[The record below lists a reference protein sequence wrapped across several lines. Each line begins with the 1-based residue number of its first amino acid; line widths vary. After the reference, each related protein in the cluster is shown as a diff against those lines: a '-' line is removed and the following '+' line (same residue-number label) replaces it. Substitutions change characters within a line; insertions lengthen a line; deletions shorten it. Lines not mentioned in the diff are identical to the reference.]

1 MKKIILFLF
10 LLLSVTGKSQVKIQ
24 MQKDGGVYKVPCEV
38 NGLRMKFIFD
48 TGASDVCISLTEAA
62 FMLEN
67 DYITEDDIIGNS
79 QSKIADGSIVENT
92 RIRLKEIKIGGLV
105 LRNVE
110 AVVIHN
116 FGAPLLLGQ
125 SAIQKLGTIQ
135 IVGNELTIL
144 EHDNNKSNEEI
155 GRLFEEAD
163 NLYDRKLFT
172 AAARKYQEL
181 YNLNALSDY
190 GIYLLAKCYYFSDND
205 EQAIL
210 YLNKVKDFT
219 DINKEKYYDILGH
232 CYKILDYCDDALYYY
247 ELRSVYEEDA
257 TAGYGSMENIADT
270 YLFCKKDFYTAER
283 RYKDLLDKYS
293 TKKGYSF
300 NRYYQ
305 LIKEGKI
312 KDKLFD
318 RYIFYYYYSI
328 YYQSFSNYA
337 HEKIKELARYG
348 NEKAIEFLMDR
359 NK

>member
-1 MKKIILFLF
+1 MRRFILILF
-10 LLLSVTGKSQVKIQ
+10 LLLSATGYSQVKIQ
-24 MQKDGGVYKVPCEV
+24 MQKEGGVYKVPCQV

-144 EHDNNKSNEEI
+144 EHDNNKSYEEI
-155 GRLFEEAD
+155 DRLFEEAN
-163 NLYDRKLFT
+163 NLYDRELFT

-190 GIYLLAKCYYFSDND
+190 GIYLLAKCYYFSDNE
-205 EQAIL
+205 EQAIV

-219 DINKEKYYDILGH
+219 DINKENYYAILGC
-232 CYKILDYCDDALYYY
+232 CYRILDYCDDAIYHF
-247 ELRSVYEEDA
+247 ELQSVYEEDA
-257 TAGYGSMENIADT
+257 TALDGSKYNIAIA
-270 YLFCKKDFYTAER
+270 YLWCKNDKYKAER
-283 RYKDLLDKYS
+283 CFKELLDSYVS
-293 TKKGYSF
+293 KKGYSF

-305 LIKEGKI
+305 LRKEGKVS
-312 KDKLFD
+312 DKTFD
-318 RYIFYYYYSI
+318 EYIFYYYYSI
-328 YYQSFSNYA
+328 YGQSFSNYA
-337 HEKIKELARYG
+337 YEKIKELARYG
-348 NEKAIEFLMDR
+348 NENAIEYLR
-359 NK
+359 N

>member
-1 MKKIILFLF
+1 MKKIILILF

-144 EHDNNKSNEEI
+144 EHDNNKSYEEI
-155 GRLFEEAD
+155 DRLFEEAD

-190 GIYLLAKCYYFSDND
+190 GIYLLARCYDFSENY
-205 EQAIL
+205 EQAIV
-210 YLNKVKDFT
+210 YFNKVKDFT
-219 DINKEKYYDILGH
+219 DIDKGFYHYLLGD
-232 CYKILDYCDDALYYY
+232 CYRYLDYCDDAIYHY
-247 ELRSVYEEDA
+247 ELQSVYEEDA
-257 TAGYGSMENIADT
+257 TAYFGGKFNIAIA
-270 YLFCKKDFYTAER
+270 YLFCKNDFYKAESCF
-283 RYKDLLDKYS
+283 KELLDSYVS
-293 TKKGYSF
+293 KKGYSF

-305 LIKEGKI
+305 LRKEGKVS
-312 KDKLFD
+312 DKTFD
-318 RYIFYYYYSI
+318 KYIFYYYYSI

-348 NEKAIEFLMDR
+348 NEKAIKFLMD
-359 NK
+359 

>member
-1 MKKIILFLF
+1 MKKIILILF

-24 MQKDGGVYKVPCEV
+24 MQEDGGVYKVPCEV

-144 EHDNNKSNEEI
+144 EHDNNKSYEEI
-155 GRLFEEAD
+155 DRLFEEAN
-163 NLYDRKLFT
+163 NLLDRELFT

-190 GIYLLAKCYYFSDND
+190 GIYLLAQCYYFSKNY
-205 EQAIL
+205 EQAIV
-210 YLNKVKDFT
+210 YFNKVKDFT
-219 DINKEKYYDILGH
+219 DIDKGFYYNCLGD
-232 CYKILDYCDDALYYY
+232 CYYVLDYCDDAIYHF
-247 ELRSVYEEDA
+247 ELQSVYEEDA
-257 TAGYGSMENIADT
+257 TARSGSKDNIAIA
-270 YLFCKKDFYTAER
+270 YLWCKNDKYKAER
-283 RYKDLLDKYS
+283 CFKELLDSYVS
-293 TKKGYSF
+293 KKGYSF
-300 NRYYQ
+300 NQYYQ
-305 LIKEGKI
+305 LRKEGKVS
-312 KDKLFD
+312 DKTFD
-318 RYIFYYYYSI
+318 YYIFYYYYSI

-337 HEKIKELARYG
+337 REKIKELARYG
-348 NEKAIEFLMDR
+348 NEEAIKFLMD
-359 NK
+359 

>member
-1 MKKIILFLF
+1 MKKIILILF
-10 LLLSVTGKSQVKIQ
+10 LLLSATGYSQVKIQ

-67 DYITEDDIIGNS
+67 DYISEEDIIGTS
-79 QSKIADGSIVENT
+79 QSQIADGSIVENT

-144 EHDNNKSNEEI
+144 EHDNNKSYEEI
-155 GRLFEEAD
+155 DRLFEEAN

-172 AAARKYQEL
+172 AAARKYQEA

-190 GIYLLAKCYYFSDND
+190 GVYLLAESYYFSKNF
-205 EQAIL
+205 EQAIV
-210 YLNKVKDFT
+210 YYNKVKDFT
-219 DINKEKYYDILGH
+219 DIDKGFYHNCLGF
-232 CYKILDYCDDALYYY
+232 CYENLDYCDDALYHY
-247 ELRSVYEEDA
+247 ELQSVYEEDA
-257 TAGYGSMENIADT
+257 TALFGGKYNIAIV
-270 YLFCKKDFYTAER
+270 YLWCKN
-283 RYKDLLDKYS
+283 DKYS
-293 TKKGYSF
+293 AERCFKELLDSYVSKKGYSF

-305 LIKEGKI
+305 LRKEGKVS
-312 KDKLFD
+312 DKTFD
-318 RYIFYYYYSI
+318 EYIFYYYSI

-348 NEKAIEFLMDR
+348 NEEAIKFLMD
-359 NK
+359 